1 MDHFVGVVMLVLFFP
16 AVFVLLVALASRA
29 SRWFS
34 LLEAFPDQ
42 PVEPVLQLRAQNGKI
57 GGARMIGVL
66 ELGVCP
72 TGLRVGL
79 EWPAA
84 EYWKDF
90 FVPWDSITVIRSPI
104 FRSVVRLQFGK
115 PAIGTLRV
123 SKSLADRLAAA
134 ANQRWPE
141 RAPGDEDT
149 TRT

>member
-1 MDHFVGVVMLVLFFP
+1 MDHFVGVVVIVLFFP
-16 AVFVLLVALASRA
+16 AVFLLQVALASRA
-29 SRWFS
+29 SRWFR

-79 EWPAA
+79 MWPLA

-90 FVPWDSITVIRSPI
+90 FVPWDSITVFRSPI

-115 PAIGTLRV
+115 PAVATLRV
-123 SKSLADRLAAA
+123 SSSLANRLAAA
-134 ANQRWPE
+134 ARERWPAGTE
-141 RAPGDEDT
+141 GAGDVA
-149 TRT
+149 RT

>member
-1 MDHFVGVVMLVLFFP
+1 MDHFIGVLMIVVFFP
-16 AVFVLLVALASRA
+16 AVFLLQVALTSHA

-34 LLEAFPDQ
+34 LLEAFPAQ

-57 GGARMIGVL
+57 GGVRMIGVL

-79 EWPAA
+79 MWPLAV
-84 EYWKDF
+84 YWTDF
-90 FVPWDSITVIRSPI
+90 FVPWDSITVIRPPI

-123 SKSLADRLAAA
+123 SKSVADRLAAA
-134 ANQRWPE
+134 AQQRWPE
-141 RAPGDEDT
+141 TTARAGDMA
-149 TRT
+149 RT